1 MTRKSRRSQR
11 GISLLE
17 ILVAITLFALTSSG
31 LAAFL
36 VQSLRRT
43 AGNRASTGAVIAAQ
57 HEVEDLRSLDYPAI
71 VSRSY
76 ATTITGKSYGVG
88 TVVQNDTPASGMK
101 EITVTVSYTEPLGP
115 ESYVLRTILTQIH

>member
-1 MTRKSRRSQR
+1 MTRKNRRSQR

-76 ATTITGKSYGVG
+76 STTITGKSYGVG
-88 TVVQNDTPASGMK
+88 TVVQNNTPASGMK
-101 EITVTVSYTEPLGP
+101 QVTVTVSYTEPLGP